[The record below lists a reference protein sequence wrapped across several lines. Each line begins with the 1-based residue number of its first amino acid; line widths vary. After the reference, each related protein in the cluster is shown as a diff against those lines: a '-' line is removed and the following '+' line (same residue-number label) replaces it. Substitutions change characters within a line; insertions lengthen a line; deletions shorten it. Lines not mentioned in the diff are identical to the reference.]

1 MSIKKLGYLEYCY
14 DFINVISSDYN
25 KLCQDLIICNC
36 SAKLHKNS
44 SNIGSE
50 NFLGYSWYNI
60 FRWLSKLNI
69 VIFLSLLLLFNF
81 ERHKAR
87 SIH

>member
-14 DFINVISSDYN
+14 DFINVICSDYN

-50 NFLGYSWYNI
+50 NFLGYS
-60 FRWLSKLNI
+60 
-69 VIFLSLLLLFNF
+69 
-81 ERHKAR
+81 
-87 SIH
+87 